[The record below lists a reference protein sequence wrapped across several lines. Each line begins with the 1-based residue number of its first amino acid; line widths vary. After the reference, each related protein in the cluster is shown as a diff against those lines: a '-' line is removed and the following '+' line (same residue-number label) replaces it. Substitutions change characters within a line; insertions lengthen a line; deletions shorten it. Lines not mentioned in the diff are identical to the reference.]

1 MSRPIGIDLGT
12 TYSAIAGWKDSGLV
26 IGPDCFHFP
35 QEEQYFIASKI
46 FMPNFNSEEDG
57 IIFGKGAIK
66 RYETDPD
73 KFFSAFKR
81 GMDDNKPIE
90 RPPYGKKT
98 PIELSTLLLK
108 HMMAK
113 AVNPV
118 EGTDFIPEGVVVS
131 VPYYFKE
138 PSCKNTFLALSNA
151 LEQVY
156 FNNLG
161 YEDDINLGTVAEPIA
176 AGLDYAFSQ
185 CDGLSKQNILVFDL
199 GGGTFDVTIYE
210 LNNDKSKKSLK
221 FTVLATDGDA
231 RLGGE
236 DFDASIRKFILKKE
250 GIDENIQNDPKYKSC
265 IASLKLQITETKCI
279 LSSTDSS
286 SIVINSFFDRP
297 ILDFTLTRE
306 HIESLLIGE
315 LGSECNYIS
324 KIQDIVER
332 CLSKSELRSQMIDR
346 VVLVG
351 GSSKI
356 PCIRRMLESLF
367 GKEKIYQAPKPSE
380 TVARGACIWATYQ
393 LDLRNKDTPNYQKH
407 LHYWDEI
414 IVKPKTAHSLGIIN
428 AYNTVENI
436 IASNKFTPVSGTRIY
451 QPSRLSD
458 DGTKAELDP
467 LIIVQGKEKI
477 GEIPFPVI
485 YTHGRQRKDIRF
497 EITLVAEPTNVKVL
511 IKVPKGNMDG
521 SDIYSEG
528 EILFS

>member
-1 MSRPIGIDLGT
+1 MSKPIGIDLGT

-46 FMPNFNSEEDG
+46 FMPNFNSEEEG
-57 IIFGKGAIK
+57 IMFGKGAIK

-90 RPPYGKKT
+90 RPPYGGKT

-118 EGTDFIPEGVVVS
+118 EGSDFIPEGVIVS

-138 PSCKNTFLALSNA
+138 PSCKNTFLALSDA

-156 FNNLG
+156 SDNLA
-161 YEDDINLGTVAEPIA
+161 YEDGINLGTVAEPIA

-210 LNNDKSKKSLK
+210 LNNDKNKKSLK

-236 DFDASIRKFILKKE
+236 DFDTSIRKFILERE
-250 GIDENIQNDPKYKSC
+250 GIDENIQNDPKYKTC
-265 IASLKLQITETKCI
+265 LASLKLQITETKCI

-286 SIVINSFFDRP
+286 SIVINPFFDKP
-297 ILDFTLTRE
+297 THAFVLTKE
-306 HIESLLIGE
+306 HIEGLLKGR
-315 LGSECNYIS
+315 LGSECDYIS
-324 KIQDIVER
+324 KIEDIVER
-332 CLSKSELRSQMIDR
+332 CISKSDIKAHMIDR

-356 PCIRRMLESLF
+356 PCIKRMLESLF
-367 GKEKIYQAPKPSE
+367 GKEKIYQTPKPSE
-380 TVARGACIWATYQ
+380 TVARGACIWAAYR
-393 LDLRNKDTPNYQKH
+393 LDQINKDTPNYQRH

-414 IVKPKTAHSLGIIN
+414 IVRPKTAHSLGILT
-428 AYNTVENI
+428 AYNTVDTI
-436 IASNKFTPVSGTRIY
+436 ISSNKFTPVSGTHQYI
-451 QPSRLSD
+451 PSRLSA
-458 DGTKAELDP
+458 DGTKAELDS
-467 LIIVQGKEKI
+467 LTIVQGKEKI

-485 YTHGRQRKDIRF
+485 YTHGRQRRDIP
-497 EITLVAEPTNVKVL
+497 ISLTLVAEPTNVKVL
-511 IKVPKGNMDG
+511 INVPKGNADG
-521 SDIYSEG
+521 SDIHSEG
-528 EILFS
+528 QILFS